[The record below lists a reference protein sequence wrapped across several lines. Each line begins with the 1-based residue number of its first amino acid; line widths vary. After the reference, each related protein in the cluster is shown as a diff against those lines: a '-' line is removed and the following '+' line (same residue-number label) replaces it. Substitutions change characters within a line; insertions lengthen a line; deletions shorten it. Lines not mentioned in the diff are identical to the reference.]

1 MAARVALVCS
11 SDVWKEKDK
20 YAARRVDEILKGG
33 YHVFVRLRPENVDEI
48 RGRSKMRKSELL
60 SAVQRSLDEIKQEQ
74 HTEESERKESW
85 METKKKEEEK
95 EGGAAAAAT
104 ETAQETTEEPE
115 QYRRRLEIAHE
126 ETVAM
131 LPHNIQGAVQEA
143 FEKFIESFEKISLSG
158 TQV

>member
-1 MAARVALVCS
+1 MIGRQL
-11 SDVWKEKDK
+11 
-20 YAARRVDEILKGG
+20 
-33 YHVFVRLRPENVDEI
+33 EI

-60 SAVQRSLDEIKQEQ
+60 SAVQRSLDEIKQEE

-85 METKKKEEEK
+85 MEKKRKEEEK
-95 EGGAAAAAT
+95 EGGAAAATAAAT

-131 LPHNIQGAVQEA
+131 LPYNIQGAVQEA
-143 FEKFIESFEKISLSG
+143 FEKFIETFEKISLSD